1 MVPCIPHPQKKTD
14 LKDTD
19 HCRLT
24 FCVPSFGSRR
34 FLGNQEEQL
43 AKESEAKERHH
54 LELAEDWAGRTRGAH
69 VGVEGLWL
77 PWLFFVDVTFII
89 QLSQNVGTY
98 IYIYVYIYI
107 YMSRFAPSETQE
119 DQEGKDV
126 QTETDK
132 HHANSL

>member
-1 MVPCIPHPQKKTD
+1 MYTIIYCSTVMYSIYIFILYILSFRQNMVPCIPHPQKKTD

-24 FCVPSFGSRR
+24 FCVPNFGSRR

-77 PWLFFVDVTFII
+77 P
-89 QLSQNVGTY
+89 
-98 IYIYVYIYI
+98 
-107 YMSRFAPSETQE
+107 
-119 DQEGKDV
+119 
-126 QTETDK
+126 
-132 HHANSL
+132 